1 METICRD
8 NIFKKKKQLKGKII
22 FLADMTRNVDVV

>member
-8 NIFKKKKQLKGKII
+8 NFFFLKQLKGKII

>member
-8 NIFKKKKQLKGKII
+8 NIFFLKKQLKGKII